1 LRTATG
7 AMWQGF
13 IVAPL
18 FAVHPVKVDS
28 VAWISERKNVLS
40 TLLLLLTLA
49 AYGW

>member
-1 LRTATG
+1 
-7 AMWQGF
+7 MWQGF

-28 VAWISERKNVLS
+28 VAWIAERKNVLS
-40 TLLLLLTLA
+40 TLLWLLTLA